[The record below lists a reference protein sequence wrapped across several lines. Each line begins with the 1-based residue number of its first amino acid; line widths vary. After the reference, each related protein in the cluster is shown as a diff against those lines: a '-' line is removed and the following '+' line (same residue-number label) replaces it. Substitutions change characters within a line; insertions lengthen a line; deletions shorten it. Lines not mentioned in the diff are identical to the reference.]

1 MSQLNQEYL
10 LTLFRTVQEGAAN
23 NTYAILPAEAEETKA
38 LAKAK
43 YIKLSKRLHNA
54 DGNVGATLEEGA
66 TEADLRI
73 DFEIPDFNTA
83 PVAPVVPESAAEAPF
98 VLEPA
103 PAAETPVEIAPAP
116 FAEVAQP
123 VAEVPAAPFQEI
135 AQTAPV
141 VEAQQPEFAPMTT
154 QVQAPEVT
162 QAHIEQLT
170 AEQQEALGQAPVE
183 EHDGL
188 KVIGDNDH
196 EVIAVA
202 RTRNGEVEIDVGVPF
217 VTKVSAAEKKE
228 KNKGLEHHPFGEIA
242 KVKMAN
248 PATAPSFHLANRAV
262 KDISNSVR
270 RANDKYEKEGSQVTF
285 RAAAATEDD
294 PKGPGVRVF
303 ALFLHEAPPQRRS
316 SKKDAETQEE
326 GQE

>member
-1 MSQLNQEYL
+1 MSQLNKEYL

-23 NTYAILPAEAEETKA
+23 NTYAILPAESEETKA

-54 DGNVGATLEEGA
+54 DGNVGATLEDGA
-66 TEADLRI
+66 TEADLRV
-73 DFEIPDFNTA
+73 DFEIPDFPA
-83 PVAPVVPESAAEAPF
+83 APVVPEAASEAPF
-98 VLEPA
+98 VLESA
-103 PAAETPVEIAPAP
+103 PAAEKPAAAAPAP
-116 FAEVAQP
+116 FAEVAQH
-123 VAEVPAAPFQEI
+123 VAEVPSAPFQEI

-183 EHDGL
+183 EHDGM
-188 KVIGDNDH
+188 KVIGDTDH

-242 KVKMAN
+242 KIKMAN

-285 RAAAATEDD
+285 RAAAATEGD

-316 SKKDAETQEE
+316 SKKDAEQQDEAQE
-326 GQE
+326 

>member
-83 PVAPVVPESAAEAPF
+83 PAAPAAPVVPESASEAPF

-103 PAAETPVEIAPAP
+103 AAAPAP

-188 KVIGDNDH
+188 KVIGDTDH

-248 PATAPSFHLANRAV
+248 PETAPSFHLANRAV

-285 RAAAATEDD
+285 RAAAATEGD

-316 SKKDAETQEE
+316 SKKDAEQQDEVQE
-326 GQE
+326 

>member
-1 MSQLNQEYL
+1 MSQLNKEYL

-23 NTYAILPAEAEETKA
+23 NTYAILPAESEETKA
-38 LAKAK
+38 LAKAN
-43 YIKLSKRLHNA
+43 YIKLSKRLYNA
-54 DGNVGATLEEGA
+54 DGNVGATLEDGA
-66 TEADLRI
+66 TEADLRV
-73 DFEIPDFNTA
+73 DFEIPDFPA
-83 PVAPVVPESAAEAPF
+83 APVVPEAASEAPF

-103 PAAETPVEIAPAP
+103 PVAETPVAVAPAP

-123 VAEVPAAPFQEI
+123 AAEVPAAPFQEI

-170 AEQQEALGQAPVE
+170 AEQQEALGKAPVE

-242 KVKMAN
+242 KIKMAN

-285 RAAAATEDD
+285 RAAAATDGD

-316 SKKDAETQEE
+316 SKKDAEQQDEVQE
-326 GQE
+326 

>member
-83 PVAPVVPESAAEAPF
+83 PAAPVVPESASEAPF

-103 PAAETPVEIAPAP
+103 PVAETPVEIAPAP

-188 KVIGDNDH
+188 KVIGDTEH

-285 RAAAATEDD
+285 RAAAATEGD

>member
-73 DFEIPDFNTA
+73 DFEIPDFNSA
-83 PVAPVVPESAAEAPF
+83 PAAPVVPEAAAEAPF

-103 PAAETPVEIAPAP
+103 PVAETPVETAPAP

-188 KVIGDNDH
+188 KVIGDTEH

-285 RAAAATEDD
+285 RAAAATEGD

-303 ALFLHEAPPQRRS
+303 ALFVHEAPPQRRS
-316 SKKDAETQEE
+316 SKKDEESQEE

>member
-83 PVAPVVPESAAEAPF
+83 PAAPVVPESASEAPF

-103 PAAETPVEIAPAP
+103 PVAETPAAAAPAP

-188 KVIGDNDH
+188 KVIGDTDH

-248 PATAPSFHLANRAV
+248 PETAPSFHLANRAV

-285 RAAAATEDD
+285 RAAAATEGD
-294 PKGPGVRVF
+294 PKGTGVRVF

-316 SKKDAETQEE
+316 SKKDAEQQDEVQE
-326 GQE
+326 

>member
-1 MSQLNQEYL
+1 MSQLNKEYL

-23 NTYAILPAEAEETKA
+23 NTYAILPAESEETKA

-43 YIKLSKRLHNA
+43 YIKLSKRLYNA
-54 DGNVGATLEEGA
+54 DGNVGATLEDGA
-66 TEADLRI
+66 TEADLRV
-73 DFEIPDFNTA
+73 DFEIPDFPA
-83 PVAPVVPESAAEAPF
+83 APVVPEAASEAPF

-103 PAAETPVEIAPAP
+103 PAAEKPAAAAPAP
-116 FAEVAQP
+116 FAEVAQH

-135 AQTAPV
+135 AQTAPA

-170 AEQQEALGQAPVE
+170 AEQQDALGHAHVE
-183 EHDGL
+183 EHDGM
-188 KVIGDNDH
+188 KVIGDTDH

-285 RAAAATEDD
+285 RAAAATDGD

>member
-1 MSQLNQEYL
+1 MSQLNKEYL

-23 NTYAILPAEAEETKA
+23 NTYAILPAESEETKA

-54 DGNVGATLEEGA
+54 DGNVGATLEDGA
-66 TEADLRI
+66 TEADLRV
-73 DFEIPDFNTA
+73 DFEIPDFPA
-83 PVAPVVPESAAEAPF
+83 APVVPEAASEAPF

-103 PAAETPVEIAPAP
+103 PVAETPVAEAPAP

-135 AQTAPV
+135 APTATV
-141 VEAQQPEFAPMTT
+141 AEGQQPEFAPMTT
-154 QVQAPEVT
+154 QVQAPVVT
-162 QAHIEQLT
+162 DAHIEQLT
-170 AEQQEALGQAPVE
+170 AEQQDALGHAPVE
-183 EHDGL
+183 EHDGM
-188 KVIGDNDH
+188 KVIGDTDH

-285 RAAAATEDD
+285 RAAAATEGD

-316 SKKDAETQEE
+316 SKKDADQQDEVQE
-326 GQE
+326 

>member
-23 NTYAILPAEAEETKA
+23 NTYAILPADAEETKA

-73 DFEIPDFNTA
+73 DFEIPDF
-83 PVAPVVPESAAEAPF
+83 PSAPVVPEAAAEAPF

-103 PAAETPVEIAPAP
+103 PVEETPVDAAPAP

-154 QVQAPEVT
+154 QVPTPEVT
-162 QAHIEQLT
+162 QHHIEQLN
-170 AEQQEALGQAPVE
+170 AEQQEALGHAPVE

-188 KVIGDNDH
+188 KVIGDNEH

-242 KVKMAN
+242 KVKLAN

-270 RANDKYEKEGSQVTF
+270 RANDRYEKEGSPVTF
-285 RAAAATEDD
+285 RASAATEGD

-316 SKKDAETQEE
+316 SKKDAESQEE

>member
-73 DFEIPDFNTA
+73 DFEIPDFNSA
-83 PVAPVVPESAAEAPF
+83 PVAPVVPEAAAEAPF

-103 PAAETPVEIAPAP
+103 PVAETPVESAPAP

-188 KVIGDNDH
+188 KVIGDTEH

-242 KVKMAN
+242 KIKMAN

-285 RAAAATEDD
+285 RAAAATEGD

-316 SKKDAETQEE
+316 SKKDAEQQDEVQE
-326 GQE
+326 

>member
-1 MSQLNQEYL
+1 MSQLNKEYL

-23 NTYAILPAEAEETKA
+23 NTYAILPAESEETKA

-73 DFEIPDFNTA
+73 DFEIPDFPA
-83 PVAPVVPESAAEAPF
+83 APVVPEAASEAPF
-98 VLEPA
+98 ALEPA
-103 PAAETPVEIAPAP
+103 PVAETPVAAAPAP

-123 VAEVPAAPFQEI
+123 ATEAPAAPFQEI
-135 AQTAPV
+135 AQTAPA

-188 KVIGDNDH
+188 KVIGDTDH

-242 KVKMAN
+242 KIKMAN

-285 RAAAATEDD
+285 RAAAATEGD

-316 SKKDAETQEE
+316 SKKDADKQDE

>member
-83 PVAPVVPESAAEAPF
+83 PAAPVVPESASEAPF
-98 VLEPA
+98 VPEPT
-103 PAAETPVEIAPAP
+103 PVAETPAAASPAP

-188 KVIGDNDH
+188 KVIGDTEH

-285 RAAAATEDD
+285 RAAAATEGD

>member
-1 MSQLNQEYL
+1 MSQLNKEYL

-54 DGNVGATLEEGA
+54 DGNVGATLEDGA
-66 TEADLRI
+66 TEADLRV
-73 DFEIPDFNTA
+73 DFEIPDFPA
-83 PVAPVVPESAAEAPF
+83 APVVPEAAAEAPF

-103 PAAETPVEIAPAP
+103 PVAETPVDAAPAP

-154 QVQAPEVT
+154 QVQAPAVT
-162 QAHIEQLT
+162 DAHIEQLT

-188 KVIGDNDH
+188 KVIGDNEH

-285 RAAAATEDD
+285 RAAAATEGD

>member
-1 MSQLNQEYL
+1 MSQLNKEYL

-23 NTYAILPAEAEETKA
+23 NTYAILPAESEETKA

-54 DGNVGATLEEGA
+54 DGNVGATLEDGA
-66 TEADLRI
+66 TEADLRV
-73 DFEIPDFNTA
+73 DFEIPDFPA
-83 PVAPVVPESAAEAPF
+83 APVVPEAASEAPF

-103 PAAETPVEIAPAP
+103 PVAETSVEAAPAP

-135 AQTAPV
+135 APTATV
-141 VEAQQPEFAPMTT
+141 AEGQQPEFAPMTT

-170 AEQQEALGQAPVE
+170 AEQQDALGHAPVE

-188 KVIGDNDH
+188 KVIGDTDH

-242 KVKMAN
+242 KIKMAN

-316 SKKDAETQEE
+316 SKKDAETQVE

>member
-1 MSQLNQEYL
+1 MSQLNKEYL

-23 NTYAILPAEAEETKA
+23 NTYAILPAESEETKA
-38 LAKAK
+38 LAKSK

-73 DFEIPDFNTA
+73 DFEIPDFPA
-83 PVAPVVPESAAEAPF
+83 APVVPEAASEAPF
-98 VLEPA
+98 ALEPA
-103 PAAETPVEIAPAP
+103 PVAETPVAAAPAP

-123 VAEVPAAPFQEI
+123 ATEAPAAPFQEI
-135 AQTAPV
+135 AQTAPA

-188 KVIGDNDH
+188 KVIGDTDH

-242 KVKMAN
+242 KIKMAN

-285 RAAAATEDD
+285 RAAAATEGD

-316 SKKDAETQEE
+316 SKKDADKQDE

>member
-23 NTYAILPAEAEETKA
+23 NTYAILPADAEETKA

-54 DGNVGATLEEGA
+54 DGNVGATLEDGA
-66 TEADLRI
+66 TEADLRV
-73 DFEIPDFNTA
+73 DFEIADFPA
-83 PVAPVVPESAAEAPF
+83 APVVPEAAAEAPF

-103 PAAETPVEIAPAP
+103 PVAETPVGAAPAP

-123 VAEVPAAPFQEI
+123 VAEAPAAPFQEI

-154 QVQAPEVT
+154 QVQAPAVT
-162 QAHIEQLT
+162 DAQIEQLT

-183 EHDGL
+183 ELDGL
-188 KVIGDNDH
+188 KVIGDNEH

-285 RAAAATEDD
+285 RAAAATEGD

-316 SKKDAETQEE
+316 SKKDAESQVE

>member
-83 PVAPVVPESAAEAPF
+83 PAAPVVPESASEAPF

-103 PAAETPVEIAPAP
+103 AAAPAP

-188 KVIGDNDH
+188 KVIGDTDH

-242 KVKMAN
+242 KIKMAN

-285 RAAAATEDD
+285 RAAAATEGD

-316 SKKDAETQEE
+316 SKKDADSQEE

>member
-1 MSQLNQEYL
+1 MSQLNKEYL

-23 NTYAILPAEAEETKA
+23 NTYAILPAESEETKA

-73 DFEIPDFNTA
+73 DFEIPDFPA
-83 PVAPVVPESAAEAPF
+83 APVVPEAASEAPF
-98 VLEPA
+98 ALEPA
-103 PAAETPVEIAPAP
+103 PVAETPVAAAPAP

-123 VAEVPAAPFQEI
+123 ATEAPAAPFQEI
-135 AQTAPV
+135 AQTAPA

-170 AEQQEALGQAPVE
+170 AEQQDALGHAPVE

-188 KVIGDNDH
+188 KVIGDTDH

-242 KVKMAN
+242 KIKMAN

-285 RAAAATEDD
+285 RAAAATEGD

-316 SKKDAETQEE
+316 SKKDADKQDE

>member
-23 NTYAILPAEAEETKA
+23 NTYAILPADAEETKA

-73 DFEIPDFNTA
+73 DFEIPDFNA
-83 PVAPVVPESAAEAPF
+83 APVVPETAAEAPF

-103 PAAETPVEIAPAP
+103 PVAETPVAAAPAP

-123 VAEVPAAPFQEI
+123 VAEAPAAPFQEI

-141 VEAQQPEFAPMTT
+141 VEAQQPEFTPMTT
-154 QVQAPEVT
+154 QVQTPAVT
-162 QAHIEQLT
+162 DAQIEQLT

-188 KVIGDNDH
+188 KVIGDNEH

-316 SKKDAETQEE
+316 SKKDAESQVE

>member
-1 MSQLNQEYL
+1 MSQLNHEYL

-54 DGNVGATLEEGA
+54 DGNVGATLEDGA
-66 TEADLRI
+66 TEADLRV
-73 DFEIPDFNTA
+73 DFEIADFPA
-83 PVAPVVPESAAEAPF
+83 APVVPETAAEAPF

-103 PAAETPVEIAPAP
+103 PVAETPVDAAPAP
-116 FAEVAQP
+116 FAAVAQP
-123 VAEVPAAPFQEI
+123 VAEAPAAPFQEI

-154 QVQAPEVT
+154 QVQTPAVT
-162 QAHIEQLT
+162 DAHIEQMT

-188 KVIGDNDH
+188 KVIGDNEH

-285 RAAAATEDD
+285 RAAAATEGD

-303 ALFLHEAPPQRRS
+303 ALFLHEAPAQRRS

>member
-83 PVAPVVPESAAEAPF
+83 PAAPVVPESASEAPF
-98 VLEPA
+98 VLDPA
-103 PAAETPVEIAPAP
+103 PAAETPAAATPAP

-188 KVIGDNDH
+188 KVIGDTDH

-285 RAAAATEDD
+285 RAAAATEGD

-316 SKKDAETQEE
+316 SKKDAEQQDEVQE
-326 GQE
+326 